1 MGCPEP
7 FPMNISLIHVV
18 HAILQWYQVEE
29 FSCMKSSIETYVPL
43 CFNKLFHKKKSKTMK
58 M

>member
-1 MGCPEP
+1 MQIMGCPEP

-29 FSCMKSSIETYVPL
+29 FSCMKSSIETYPCVL
-43 CFNKLFHKKKSKTMK
+43 INYFIKRKVKQ
-58 M
+58 